1 MKARSSEIL
10 PYFTGIKL
18 RCLNMKVK
26 LSTKE
31 KFTVI
36 EVIEPVFAANMAVA
50 LRDLSESLSSKPPFN
65 IILDM
70 NGVMETD
77 PEMAENIAQVQAD
90 TYERGHSFVVCSMN
104 NAVTKTFETADLI
117 DIMNITPTQSE
128 AWDMVQMEEVERE
141 LLSDMEQGDE

>member
-1 MKARSSEIL
+1 
-10 PYFTGIKL
+10 
-18 RCLNMKVK
+18 MKVK

-36 EVIEPVFAANMAVA
+36 ELIEPVFAANMAA
-50 LRDLSESLSSKPPFN
+50 EFRELSESLSSKPPFN
-65 IILDM
+65 IILDL
-70 NGVMETD
+70 NGIEETD
-77 PEMAENIAQVQAD
+77 PDMAEILAQVQAD
-90 TYERGHSFVVCSMN
+90 VYEKGHSFVVCSMN
-104 NAVTKTFETADLI
+104 NSVTKTFEAADLI